1 MNDETN
7 SETTKWNTI
16 ELELFQRILTKKKHS
31 TRFNRD
37 SSRKKNL
44 NEPNESAGVIG
55 HKYSPFCVSCQCFQI
70 LI

>member
-1 MNDETN
+1 MKWIRRRRRRDRCTRDDNDEEKQEKEVNDETN

-37 SSRKKNL
+37 SSRKK
-44 NEPNESAGVIG
+44 I
-55 HKYSPFCVSCQCFQI
+55 
-70 LI
+70 